1 MATKILQAATGA
13 GGSAGFGQ
21 VLSAVC
27 AATGLPTSVGQ
38 LQNFAAANIA
48 GMLQQMLVGRP
59 SGGAKRVPNG
69 DVAPEGTIIWKEED
83 YDPGEDAELDQ
94 KGGHTATV

>member
-1 MATKILQAATGA
+1 
-13 GGSAGFGQ
+13 
-21 VLSAVC
+21 
-27 AATGLPTSVGQ
+27 
-38 LQNFAAANIA
+38 
-48 GMLQQMLVGRP
+48 MLQQMLVGRP

-83 YDPGEDAELDQ
+83 YDPGENDELDQ